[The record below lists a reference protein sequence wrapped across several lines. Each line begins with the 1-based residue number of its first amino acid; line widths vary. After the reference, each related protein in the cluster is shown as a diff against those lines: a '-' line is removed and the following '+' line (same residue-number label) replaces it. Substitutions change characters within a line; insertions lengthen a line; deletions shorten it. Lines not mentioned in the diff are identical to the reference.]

1 MTGRDSRGALVM
13 AHGIFDTGALFNRM
27 ARHFGGRGWR
37 TIAPSLHPRSGAA
50 GLDVLAAQLKDVID
64 REVPPEEPLCLI
76 GFSMGGLVS
85 RYYLQRLGGLERV
98 RRFVAISAPQ
108 HGSFWARF
116 VPSRG
121 GRQMRPDSDFLRD
134 LNGDLDRLA
143 QIPVLTLWTP
153 LDLMI
158 LPATSSLIPIG
169 ETRRIVVPL
178 HTLMLHDR
186 RVFAAVA
193 EFLEKEGG
201 R

>member
-1 MTGRDSRGALVM
+1 MNTATPSRGALVLV
-13 AHGIFDTGALFNRM
+13 HGIFDTGALFHRM
-27 ARHFGGRGWR
+27 ARFFEQRGRR
-37 TIAPSLHPRSGAA
+37 TVAPSLHPRSGAS
-50 GLDVLAAQLKDVID
+50 GLDDLAGQLKAVID
-64 REVPPEEPLCLI
+64 REVPPEETLDLI

-108 HGSFWARF
+108 HGSFWARCM
-116 VPSRG
+116 PDNNIG
-121 GRQMRPDSDFLRD
+121 CRQMRPGSDFLRD
-134 LNGDLDRLA
+134 LNGDLEALA
-143 QIPVLTLWTP
+143 RIPVLSLWTP

-169 ETRRIVVPL
+169 QTRRIVVPL

-193 EFLEKEGG
+193 EFLEA
-201 R
+201 

>member
-1 MTGRDSRGALVM
+1 MTDQNSRGALVLV
-13 AHGIFDTGALFNRM
+13 HGIFDTGALFNRM
-27 ARHFGGRGWR
+27 ARHFQGRGWR
-37 TIAPSLHPRSGAA
+37 TVAPSLHPRSGAA
-50 GLDVLAAQLKDVID
+50 GLDVLAEQLKAVID
-64 REVPPEEPLCLI
+64 REVPPEEPLSLV

-85 RYYLQRLGGLERV
+85 RYYLQRLGGLARA
-98 RRFVAISAPQ
+98 RRFVAVSTPQ
-108 HGSFWARF
+108 HGSFWARC

-121 GRQMRPDSDFLRD
+121 GRQMRPESDFLRD
-134 LNGDLDRLA
+134 LNGDLDSLA
-143 QIPVLTLWTP
+143 RIPVLSLWTP

-193 EFLEKEGG
+193 EFLEREDGV
-201 R
+201 

>member
-1 MTGRDSRGALVM
+1 MTDRDSRGALVM
-13 AHGIFDTGALFNRM
+13 VHGIFDTGALFHRM
-27 ARHFGGRGWR
+27 ARHFEGRGWR
-37 TIAPSLHPRSGAA
+37 TIAPSLHPRSGSA
-50 GLDVLAAQLKDVID
+50 GLDVLAAQLKGVID
-64 REVPPEEPLCLI
+64 REVPPEEPLSLV

-85 RYYLQRLGGLERV
+85 RYYLQRLGGLTRV

-116 VPSRG
+116 VPTRG
-121 GRQMRPDSDFLRD
+121 GRQMRPGGDFLRD

-143 QIPVLTLWTP
+143 QIPVLSLWTP

-169 ETRRIVVPL
+169 QTRKIVVPL

-186 RVFAAVA
+186 RVFAAVG
-193 EFLEKEGG
+193 EFLEGEDG